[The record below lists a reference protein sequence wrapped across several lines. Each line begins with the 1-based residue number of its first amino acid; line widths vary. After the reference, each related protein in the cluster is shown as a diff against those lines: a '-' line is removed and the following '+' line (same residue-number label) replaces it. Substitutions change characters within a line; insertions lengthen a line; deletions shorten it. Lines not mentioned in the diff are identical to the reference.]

1 MLIVDVNHG
10 ALTLAEEYLNLGYE
24 VDVWD
29 IYQKIKKSEDFKV
42 KYQRLKEK
50 FGNKLN
56 LFFEQPN
63 FEKYNKIIVP
73 IHCPVDVDFIPFTD
87 AVSEILKE
95 KFGDIYKKI
104 INITGVKGKTTT
116 TSLINHILKG
126 KYSTYLHN
134 SNFGSIA
141 PPTILKVLNNLD
153 VDEYD
158 FFIFETSL
166 GLIKCRY
173 GAITNVLENYKIA
186 GGRRDALT
194 AKFASLKNV
203 EHAFVNKRDIE
214 RYGININHKYLNVVD
229 VDKAEILNKYPLKFK
244 YLDEIFEFNKNVFG
258 LHFIENSLFAIEIC
272 KNLVDIGEIRER
284 LKTFTIKNRMEI
296 KEVDKKILVKNINPG
311 LDVKAIYYAIKDF
324 LEVFDGDVY
333 IGGDFGVVC
342 EEIDVKKLADIL
354 KKFNCKYIFV
364 GEIGREL
371 LNYLNGHYIERFD
384 ENKINKNSLIILRER
399 LF

>member
-63 FEKYNKIIVP
+63 FEKYNKIIAP

-153 VDEYD
+153 VDKYD

-229 VDKAEILNKYPLKFK
+229 VDRAGILNKYPLKFK

-311 LDVKAIYYAIKDF
+311 LDVKAIYYSIKDF

-364 GEIGREL
+364 GEIGKEL
-371 LNYLNGHYIERFD
+371 LNYLNESYIERFD

>member
-10 ALTLAEEYLNLGYE
+10 ALQLAEEYLNLGYN

-29 IYQKIKKSEDFKV
+29 IYQKIKKSEDFKI
-42 KYQRLKEK
+42 KYQNLKEK
-50 FGNKLN
+50 FGNRLN
-56 LFFEQPN
+56 LFFENPD
-63 FEKYNKIIVP
+63 FEKYDKIIAP
-73 IHCPVDVDFIPFTD
+73 IHCPIDVNFIPFTD
-87 AVSEILKE
+87 AVSEILEE
-95 KFGDIYKKI
+95 KFGNVHKKI

-116 TSLINHILKG
+116 TTLINHILKE

-141 PPTILKVLNNLD
+141 PPTILKILNNLD
-153 VDEYD
+153 VDKYD

-166 GLIKCRY
+166 GLIKCKY

-194 AKFASLKNV
+194 AKFSSLKNA
-203 EHAFVNKRDIE
+203 ETSFVNKRDIE
-214 RYGININHKYLNVVD
+214 KYNLNIKHKCLNVID

-244 YLDEIFEFNKNVFG
+244 YFEKVFEFNKNVFG
-258 LHFIENSLFAIEIC
+258 LHFVENSLFAIEIC
-272 KNLVDIGEIRER
+272 KNLVDIDEIKER

-296 KEVDKKILVKNINPG
+296 KKIDKKFLVKNINPG
-311 LDVKAIYYAIKDF
+311 LDIKAIYYAIKDF
-324 LEVFDGDVY
+324 LEVFDGDIY

-371 LNYLNGHYIERFD
+371 LNYLDGIYIKKFD
-384 ENKINKNSLIILRER
+384 ENKIKNNSLVILREK
-399 LF
+399 LS

>member
-63 FEKYNKIIVP
+63 FEKYNKIIAP

-153 VDEYD
+153 VDKYD

-186 GGRRDALT
+186 GGRRDALI

-258 LHFIENSLFAIEIC
+258 LHFLENSLFAIEIC

-364 GEIGREL
+364 GEIGKEL
-371 LNYLNGHYIERFD
+371 LNYLNGSYIKRFD
-384 ENKINKNSLIILRER
+384 KNKINKNSLIILRER

>member
-1 MLIVDVNHG
+1 MLIIDVNHG
-10 ALTLAEEYLNLGYE
+10 ALTLAEEYLNLGYD

-50 FGNKLN
+50 FENKLN

-63 FEKYNKIIVP
+63 FEKYDRIIAP
-73 IHCPVDVDFIPFTD
+73 IHCPIDVNFIPFTD

-116 TSLINHILKG
+116 TSLINHILKD

-134 SNFGSIA
+134 SNSGSIA
-141 PPTILKVLNNLD
+141 PPTILKILDNLD
-153 VDEYD
+153 IDKYD

-166 GLIKCRY
+166 GLVKCKY
-173 GAITNVLENYKIA
+173 GAITNVLENYKTA

-194 AKFASLKNV
+194 AKFSSLKNA
-203 EHAFVNKRDIE
+203 EMAFINRRDIK
-214 RYGININHKYLNVVD
+214 RYNLNISHKCLNVVN
-229 VDKAEILNKYPLKFK
+229 VDRAKILNEYPLKFE
-244 YLDEIFEFNKNVFG
+244 YFDEIFEFSKNIFG
-258 LHFIENSLFAIEIC
+258 LHFVENSLFAIEVC
-272 KNLVDIGEIRER
+272 KNLVDMDEIKER

-296 KEVDKKILVKNINPG
+296 KEIDGKVLVKNINPG
-311 LDVKAIYYAIKDF
+311 LDVKAISYAIKDF
-324 LEVFDGDVY
+324 LEVFGGDIY

-342 EEIDVKKLADIL
+342 EEIDVKKLAEIL
-354 KKFNCKYIFV
+354 KNFNCQYIFV

-371 LNYLNGHYIERFD
+371 LNYLNGEYIDRFN
-384 ENKINKNSLIILRER
+384 ENKIKKNSLVILREKIG
-399 LF
+399 

>member
-10 ALTLAEEYLNLGYE
+10 ALTLAEEYLNFGYE

-63 FEKYNKIIVP
+63 FEKYNKIIAP

-116 TSLINHILKG
+116 TTLINHILKG

-166 GLIKCRY
+166 GLIKCKY

-258 LHFIENSLFAIEIC
+258 LHFLENSLFAIEIC

-364 GEIGREL
+364 GEIGKEL
-371 LNYLNGHYIERFD
+371 LNYLNGSYIERFD

>member
-63 FEKYNKIIVP
+63 FEKYNKIIAP

-116 TSLINHILKG
+116 TTLINHILKG

-166 GLIKCRY
+166 GLIKCKY

-258 LHFIENSLFAIEIC
+258 LHFLENSLFAIEIC

-364 GEIGREL
+364 GEIGKEL
-371 LNYLNGHYIERFD
+371 LNYLNGSYIERFD

>member
-63 FEKYNKIIVP
+63 FEKYNKIIAP

-153 VDEYD
+153 VDKYD

-203 EHAFVNKRDIE
+203 EHAFVNKRNIE
-214 RYGININHKYLNVVD
+214 RYAITINHKYLNVVE
-229 VDKAEILNKYPLKFK
+229 VDRAEILNKYPLKFK

-364 GEIGREL
+364 GEIGKEL
-371 LNYLNGHYIERFD
+371 LNYLNGSYIKRFD
-384 ENKINKNSLIILRER
+384 KNKINKNSLIILRER

>member
-10 ALTLAEEYLNLGYE
+10 ALQLAEEYLNLGYD

-29 IYQKIKKSEDFKV
+29 IYQKIKKSDDFKI
-42 KYQRLKEK
+42 KYKKLKEK
-50 FGNKLN
+50 FGNRLN
-56 LFFEQPN
+56 LFFEQPD
-63 FEKYNKIIVP
+63 FEKYDRIIAP
-73 IHCPVDVDFIPFTD
+73 IHCPIDVNFIPFTD

-116 TSLINHILKG
+116 TSLINHILKE

-141 PPTILKVLNNLD
+141 PPTILKVLDGLD
-153 VDEYD
+153 IDKYD

-166 GLIKCRY
+166 GLVKCKY

-194 AKFASLKNV
+194 AKFSSLKNA
-203 EHAFVNKRDIE
+203 EMAFINRRDIE
-214 RYGININHKYLNVVD
+214 RYNLNISHKCLNVVN
-229 VDKAEILNKYPLKFK
+229 VDKVEILENYPLKFK
-244 YLDEIFEFNKNVFG
+244 YIDDIYEFNKNIFG
-258 LHFIENSLFAIEIC
+258 LHFVENSLFAIEVC
-272 KNLVDIGEIRER
+272 KNLVDMDEIRYR

-296 KEVDKKILVKNINPG
+296 KEIDGKVLVKNINPG
-311 LDVKAIYYAIKDF
+311 LDVKAISYAIKDF
-324 LEVFDGDVY
+324 LEVFGGDIY

-342 EEIDVKKLADIL
+342 EEIDVKKLAEIL
-354 KKFNCKYIFV
+354 KNFNCQYIFV
-364 GEIGREL
+364 GEIGKEL
-371 LNYLNGHYIERFD
+371 LKYLDGKYIERFN
-384 ENKINKNSLIILRER
+384 ENKINKNSLVILRER
-399 LF
+399 IV